1 MSGTPAAASA
11 RQFHGLFV
19 GINKYRFKTVR
30 RLASAARDAKALHAV
45 FSDNL
50 GDDDTTLLLDRDATR
65 TAIVTALTNLRT
77 RSTADDI
84 VVISFSG
91 HGSTTHELVT
101 HDADPN
107 NLPSTALPLDEFI
120 DLVSAI
126 PARQLIVILDCCFA
140 GGAGAKVL
148 NAPLVP
154 RGALHGVPE
163 STDARLERM
172 AGTGRLILAAATG
185 EQEAWED
192 PHLGHGLLT
201 YHLLRALLG
210 EAAAGSGEHV
220 RLYDLLAFVTREVKA
235 KASGTVAA
243 EQDPSLRGQ
252 VNGELTWPIFIDTG
266 PLYSAQFPSS
276 VLAPVTQDLASL
288 RDHGIPQP
296 VLDAWAARIDALN
309 DLQVDTINQGRLL
322 AGENVLVTAPTSSG
336 KTMIGELAAI
346 RAAQMGGRSVFLLPT
361 RALVNEQYARFS
373 RTYGPIGLQ
382 TIRATGETA
391 DDVPALL
398 RGQFD
403 LAVLTYEKFAGL
415 ALGNPHLLKL
425 LSVIV
430 IDEVQTIVDP
440 GRGAYLEFLLTVL
453 KARRPEGVTPQ
464 VVALS
469 AVLGDLGGLDS
480 WLDANVIA
488 RTERPVPLLEGVLG
502 PDGVYRYADADGEN
516 ASEQLIAPIGW
527 MRSSQDVI
535 IPLVRKLVGEGQQVI
550 IFRST
555 RGAARGCANY
565 LARSLGLPPANAA
578 LEAVAGGDP
587 SAVLTDLRQCL
598 AGGVAFHISD
608 LARDEKIAIEDEF
621 RAPDSGIRVLVSTTT
636 LAQGVNLPAETVII
650 VELDHPTG
658 PTSTAPYTVAEYK
671 NIAGRAGRLGLTDGG
686 RAVLIVSGGVDTERR
701 WRDYVHGSPE
711 DLRSQLL
718 DPQQD
723 IATLLLRVVAVAS
736 RREGSTGLSETDI
749 IAFLSNSFAAHQQ
762 RLSGAADPFPAA
774 TVSAV
779 LAELVAAGLLSS
791 GTSGIELT
799 ELGTYVSQ
807 SGLKVASAVRV
818 ARALRAVPPA
828 ALNRVTIIAAAQLTD
843 EVTSARPQ
851 VNAKGWQREQG
862 TYLGELRRHGLAQPV
877 MEAMPGHERK
887 TAAER
892 AKRAVACMWWMSGV
906 PVGQIER
913 QLMVHMPRKD
923 AAGVA
928 RAAAD
933 RTQSVVGVVIDI
945 ARCLHPDANLDD
957 LARLLPIQLEF
968 GIPPELVPLAQHA
981 GAALDRPDYLRL
993 AAASL
998 TDPET
1003 VLDAEDDTLLAC
1015 LNGNQSKLRQ
1025 LRKAAREARDGD
1037 DDTDFADM
1045 MPAATD

>member
-1 MSGTPAAASA
+1 MPGSPAAASA

-19 GINKYRFKTVR
+19 GINRYRSKSVR
-30 RLASAARDAKALHAV
+30 RLASASRDAKALHAL

-50 GDDDTTLLLDRDATR
+50 GDTDTALLVDRDATR
-65 TAIVTALTNLRT
+65 DAVVAALVELQT
-77 RSTADDI
+77 RSTSEDV

-101 HDADPN
+101 YDADPN
-107 NLPSTALPLDEFI
+107 DLPSTSLPLDQFTE
-120 DLVSAI
+120 LVSAI
-126 PARQLIVILDCCFA
+126 PARQLVVVLDCCFA

-154 RGALHGVPE
+154 RGGLHGLPE

-210 EAAAGSGEHV
+210 AAAGDGGQV

-252 VNGELTWPIFIDTG
+252 MDGELLWPAFTDSG
-266 PLYSAQFPSS
+266 PLYSAQFPSP
-276 VLAPVTQDLASL
+276 VLAPVTRDLASL
-288 RDHGIPQP
+288 RSHGIPQV
-296 VLDAWAARIDALN
+296 VLDIWAARIEKLN
-309 DLQVDTINQGRLL
+309 DLQVDTINQGRVL
-322 AGENVLVTAPTSSG
+322 AGANVLVAAPTSSG

-346 RAAQMGGRSVFLLPT
+346 RTAQVGGRSVFLLPT

-373 RTYGPIGLQ
+373 RTYEPIGLQ

-398 RGQFD
+398 QGQFD
-403 LAVLTYEKFAGL
+403 LAVLTYEKFTGL

-430 IDEVQTIVDP
+430 IDEVQTIVDS

-453 KARRPEGVTPQ
+453 KARRPEGVAPQ

-469 AVLGDLGGLDS
+469 AVLGDLGGLES

-502 PDGVYRYADADGEN
+502 PDGIYRYVDADGEE
-516 ASEQLIAPIGW
+516 ASEQLIAPTGW
-527 MRSSQDVI
+527 TQRNQELI
-535 IPLVRKLVGEGQQVI
+535 IPLVRKLVGAGQQVI
-550 IFRST
+550 VFRST
-555 RGAARGCANY
+555 RGAARGCARY
-565 LARSLGLPPANAA
+565 LAQSLSLPEAKAA
-578 LEAVAGGDP
+578 LEGLAGGDP
-587 SAVLTDLRQCL
+587 SAVLADLRQCL
-598 AGGVAFHISD
+598 TGGVAFHISD
-608 LARDEKIAIEDEF
+608 LARDEKIAIEDQF

-658 PTSTAPYTVAEYK
+658 PTQTAPYSVAEYK

-686 RAVLIVSGGVDTERR
+686 RAVLIVGGGIDGDRR
-701 WRDYVHGSPE
+701 WRDYVLGKPE

-718 DPQQD
+718 DPEQD
-723 IATLLLRVVAVAS
+723 VATLLLRVVAVAS
-736 RREGSTGLSETDI
+736 RREGVAGLSEADV

-762 RLSGAADPFPAA
+762 RLAGAPDPFPTA

-779 LAELVAAGLLSS
+779 LDELVEAGLLST
-791 GTSGIELT
+791 GPSGIELT

-807 SGLKVASAVRV
+807 SGLRVVSAARV
-818 ARALRAVPPA
+818 ARTLRAVHPS

-843 EVTSARPQ
+843 EVTTARPP
-851 VNAKGWQREQG
+851 VNTKGWQKEQT
-862 TYLGELRRHGLAQPV
+862 TYLGELQRHGIAGPVLA
-877 MEAMPGHERK
+877 AMPGQERK

-892 AKRAVACMWWMSGV
+892 AKRAVACMMWMGGV
-906 PVGQIER
+906 PIGHIER

-923 AAGVA
+923 AAGVT
-928 RAAAD
+928 RASAD
-933 RTQSVVGVVIDI
+933 RTQSVVGTVIDI
-945 ARCLHPDANLDD
+945 ARCLHPEACLDD
-957 LARLLPIQLEF
+957 LARLLPVQLEF
-968 GIPPELVPLAQHA
+968 GIPAELVPLAQRA
-981 GAALDRPDYLRL
+981 GAALDRTDYLRL
-993 AAASL
+993 ASESL
-998 TDPET
+998 TDPAAI
-1003 VLDAEDDTLLAC
+1003 LDADDDVLLPC
-1015 LNGNQSKLRQ
+1015 LNGNRSKLRV
-1025 LRKAAREARDGD
+1025 LREAARTARDGD
-1037 DDTDFADM
+1037 DSTDFVDLL
-1045 MPAATD
+1045 PASTD

>member
-1 MSGTPAAASA
+1 MPDTPAASA
-11 RQFHGLFV
+11 RQFHGLFI
-19 GINKYRFKTVR
+19 GINRYRSKSVR
-30 RLASAARDAKALHAV
+30 RLASASRDAKALHAV
-45 FSDNL
+45 FCDNL
-50 GDDDTTLLLDRDATR
+50 GDANSTLLVDRAATRDAVV
-65 TAIVTALTNLRT
+65 AGLLDLQT
-77 RSTADDI
+77 RSTPEDV

-101 HDADPN
+101 HDADPD
-107 NLPSTALPLDEFI
+107 NLPSTSLPLDQFT

-148 NAPLVP
+148 TAPLVP
-154 RGALHGVPE
+154 RGSLTGLPE

-172 AGTGRLILAAATG
+172 AGTGRLVLAAATG

-210 EAAAGSGEHV
+210 AAADEGKQV

-243 EQDPSLRGQ
+243 AQDPSLRGQ
-252 VNGELTWPIFIDTG
+252 MDGELLWPVFVDTG

-276 VLAPVTQDLASL
+276 VLAPVTRDLASL
-288 RDHGIPQP
+288 RGHGIPQI
-296 VLDAWAARIDALN
+296 VLDAWAARIDELN

-322 AGENVLVTAPTSSG
+322 TGVNLLVTAPTSSG

-346 RAAQMGGRSVFLLPT
+346 RAAQVGGRSVFLLPT

-373 RTYGPIGLQ
+373 RTYGAIGLQ

-398 RGQFD
+398 QGQFD

-425 LSVIV
+425 LSVV
-430 IDEVQTIVDP
+430 AIDEVQTIVDP
-440 GRGAYLEFLLTVL
+440 NRGAYLEFLLTVL
-453 KARRPEGVTPQ
+453 KARRPEGVAPQ

-502 PDGVYRYADADGEN
+502 PDGIYRHVDADGEE
-516 ASEQLIAPIGW
+516 ASEQLVAPIGW
-527 MRSSQDVI
+527 LRSSQDLI
-535 IPLVRKLVGEGQQVI
+535 IPLIRKLVGQGQQVI
-550 IFRST
+550 VFRST
-555 RGAARGCANY
+555 RGVSRGCARY
-565 LARSLGLPPANAA
+565 LARSLGLPQATAA
-578 LEAVAGGDP
+578 LERLAGADP
-587 SAVLTDLRQCL
+587 SAVLADLRQCL

-621 RAPDSGIRVLVSTTT
+621 RAPASGIRVLVSTTT

-650 VELDHPTG
+650 VELDHPIG
-658 PTSTAPYTVAEYK
+658 PTETTPYSVAEYK

-686 RAVLIVSGGVDTERR
+686 RAVSIVGGGIDGERR
-701 WRDYVHGSPE
+701 WRDYVLGKPE

-718 DPQQD
+718 NPQQD
-723 IATLLLRVVAVAS
+723 LATLLLRVVAVAS
-736 RREGSTGLSETDI
+736 RREGVAVLTEADV
-749 IAFLSNSFAAHQQ
+749 IAYLSNSFAAHQQ
-762 RLSGAADPFPAA
+762 RLVGAADPFPAA
-774 TVSAV
+774 AVSTV
-779 LAELVAAGLLSS
+779 LGDLVGAGLLSS
-791 GTSGIELT
+791 TTAGIELT
-799 ELGTYVSQ
+799 ELGTYVSH
-807 SGLKVASAVRV
+807 SGLRVSSAVRV
-818 ARALRAVPPA
+818 ARVLRVVNSA

-843 EVTSARPQ
+843 EVASARPP
-851 VNAKGWQREQG
+851 VNGRGWQKEQA
-862 TYLGELRRHGLAQPV
+862 TYGGELQRHGIAGPVLA
-877 MEAMPGHERK
+877 ALPGPERK

-892 AKRAVACMWWMSGV
+892 AKRAVACMLWMAGL
-906 PVGQIER
+906 PVGRIEQ
-913 QLMVHMPRKD
+913 QLMIHMPSKD

-928 RAAAD
+928 RASAD
-933 RTQSVVGVVIDI
+933 RTQSVVGTVIDI
-945 ARCLHPDANLDD
+945 ARCLHPEADLDD
-957 LARLLPIQLEF
+957 LARLLPVQLEF
-968 GIPPELVPLAQHA
+968 GIPAELVPLALHA
-981 GAALDRPDYLRL
+981 GAALDRTDYLRL
-993 AAASL
+993 ATRSLVDPAAIA
-998 TDPET
+998 
-1003 VLDAEDDTLLAC
+1003 DAEDEPLLAC
-1015 LNGNQSKLRQ
+1015 LNSNTSKLDL
-1025 LRKAAREARDGD
+1025 LRRAARAARDGAD
-1037 DDTDFADM
+1037 STDFADLL
-1045 MPAATD
+1045 PASAD

>member
-1 MSGTPAAASA
+1 MPSNPAAGSV
-11 RQFHGLFV
+11 RQFHGLFI
-19 GINKYRFKTVR
+19 GINRYRSKSVR

-50 GDDDTTLLLDRDATR
+50 GDTNTALLVDQDATR
-65 TAIVTALTNLRT
+65 DAVVAALVELQT
-77 RSTADDI
+77 RSTPEDV
-84 VVISFSG
+84 VVITFSG

-101 HDADPN
+101 HDTDPD
-107 NLPSTALPLDEFI
+107 NLSSTSLTLDQFT

-126 PARQLIVILDCCFA
+126 PARQLVVVLDCCFA

-148 NAPLVP
+148 NASLMP
-154 RGALHGVPE
+154 RGGLHGLPE

-201 YHLLRALLG
+201 YHLLRALMG
-210 EAAAGSGEHV
+210 AAAGAGGQV

-252 VNGELTWPIFIDTG
+252 VDGELLWPIFTDTG

-276 VLAPVTQDLASL
+276 VLAPVTRDLVSL
-288 RDHGIPQP
+288 RGHGIPQV
-296 VLDAWAARIDALN
+296 VLDAWAARIDKLN
-309 DLQVDTINQGRLL
+309 DLQVDTINEGRLL
-322 AGENVLVTAPTSSG
+322 AGANVLVTAPTSSG

-346 RAAQMGGRSVFLLPT
+346 RAAQQGGRSVFLLPT

-398 RGQFD
+398 QGQFD

-425 LSVIV
+425 LSVVV

-440 GRGAYLEFLLTVL
+440 GRGAYLEFLLTLL
-453 KARRPEGVTPQ
+453 KARRPEGVAPQ

-469 AVLGDLGGLDS
+469 AVLGDLGGLES

-502 PDGVYRYADADGEN
+502 PDGIYRYVNAGGDV
-516 ASEQLIAPIGW
+516 ASEQLIPPNRW
-527 MRSSQDVI
+527 MQRNQDLI

-555 RGAARGCANY
+555 RGAARGCARY
-565 LARSLGLPPANAA
+565 LARSLGLPQAKAA
-578 LEAVAGGDP
+578 LESLAGADP
-587 SAVLTDLRQCL
+587 SAVLADLRQCL

-608 LARDEKIAIEDEF
+608 LARDEKIAIEDQF
-621 RAPDSGIRVLVSTTT
+621 RAPDGGIRVLVSTTT

-658 PTSTAPYTVAEYK
+658 PTQTAPYSVAEYK

-686 RAVLIVSGGVDTERR
+686 RAVLIVGGGIDGDRR
-701 WRDYVHGSPE
+701 WRGYVLGKPE

-718 DPQQD
+718 DPEQD
-723 IATLLLRVVAVAS
+723 LATLVLRVVAVAS
-736 RREGSTGLSETDI
+736 RREGVTGLSEAEV

-762 RLSGAADPFPAA
+762 RLGGAPDPFPAA

-779 LAELVAAGLLSS
+779 LDDLVGAGLLSS
-791 GTSGIELT
+791 GPSGIELT

-807 SGLKVASAVRV
+807 SGLRVSSAARV
-818 ARALRAVPPA
+818 ARVLRAVNPA
-828 ALNRVTIIAAAQLTD
+828 ALNRVTLIAAAQLTD
-843 EVTSARPQ
+843 EAATARPP
-851 VNAKGWQREQG
+851 VNGRGWQKEQA
-862 TYLGELRRHGLAQPV
+862 TYLGELQRHGIAGPVLA
-877 MEAMPGHERK
+877 AFPGPERK

-892 AKRAVACMWWMSGV
+892 AKRAVACMLWMAGV
-906 PVGQIER
+906 PVGRIEQ
-913 QLMVHMPRKD
+913 QLMLHMPSKD
-923 AAGVA
+923 AAGA
-928 RAAAD
+928 TRASAD
-933 RTQSVVGVVIDI
+933 RTQSVVSTVIDI
-945 ARCLHPDANLDD
+945 ARCLHPDARLDD
-957 LARLLPIQLEF
+957 LARLLPVQLEF
-968 GIPPELVPLAQHA
+968 GILAELVPLAQRA
-981 GAALDRPDYLRL
+981 GAALGRTDYLRL
-993 AAASL
+993 ASRSLADPAAIL
-998 TDPET
+998 DTDDE
-1003 VLDAEDDTLLAC
+1003 VLLSC
-1015 LNGNQSKLRQ
+1015 LNGDNSKVQVLRQ
-1025 LRKAAREARDGD
+1025 AARAARDGD
-1037 DDTDFADM
+1037 DSTDFADLL
-1045 MPAATD
+1045 PASTD

>member
-1 MSGTPAAASA
+1 MSENSA
-11 RQFHGLFV
+11 TATATATARHFHGLFI
-19 GINKYRFKTVR
+19 GINRYRSKSVR

-45 FSDNL
+45 FADNL
-50 GDDDTTLLLDRDATR
+50 GDTNTTLLTDRDATR
-65 TAIVTALTNLRT
+65 EAVVAVLTELQT
-77 RSTADDI
+77 RSTPEDV

-101 HDADPN
+101 HDADPD
-107 NLPSTALPLDEFI
+107 NLPSTSLSLDQFTE
-120 DLVSAI
+120 LVSAI
-126 PARQLIVILDCCFA
+126 PARQLVVILDCCFA

-154 RGALHGVPE
+154 RGGVAGLPE

-210 EAAAGSGEHV
+210 AAAGDGGQV

-252 VNGELTWPIFIDTG
+252 MDGELRWPVFTDTG

-276 VLAPVTQDLASL
+276 VLAPVTRDLASL
-288 RDHGIPQP
+288 RGHGIPQV
-296 VLDAWAARIDALN
+296 VLDAWAARIDELN
-309 DLQVDTINQGRLL
+309 DLQVDTVNQGRLL
-322 AGENVLVTAPTSSG
+322 AGANLLVTAPTSSG
-336 KTMIGELAAI
+336 KTLIGELAAV
-346 RAAQMGGRSVFLLPT
+346 RAARMGGRSVFLLPT

-373 RTYGPIGLQ
+373 RTYGPAGLQ

-398 RGQFD
+398 QGQFD

-440 GRGAYLEFLLTVL
+440 GRGGYLEFLLTVL
-453 KARRPEGVTPQ
+453 KARRPEGVMPQ

-488 RTERPVPLLEGVLG
+488 RTDRPIPLLEGVLG
-502 PDGVYRYADADGEN
+502 PDGIYRHVDADGEE
-516 ASEQLIAPIGW
+516 ASEQLITPIGW
-527 MRSSQDVI
+527 TQRNQDLI
-535 IPLVRKLVGEGQQVI
+535 IPLVRKLVGQGQQVI

-555 RGAARGCANY
+555 RGATRGCARY
-565 LARSLGLPPANAA
+565 LAQSLGLPEAKVA
-578 LEAVAGGDP
+578 LESLAGADP
-587 SAVLTDLRQCL
+587 SAVLADLRRCL

-608 LARDEKIAIEDEF
+608 LARDEKIAIEDQF
-621 RAPDSGIRVLVSTTT
+621 RAPDSGIRVLICTTT
-636 LAQGVNLPAETVII
+636 LAQGVNLPAETAII

-658 PTSTAPYTVAEYK
+658 PTQTAPYSVAEYK

-686 RAVLIVSGGVDTERR
+686 RAILIAAGDIDGDRR
-701 WRDYVHGSPE
+701 WRDYVLGKPE

-718 DPQQD
+718 EPGQD
-723 IATLLLRVVAVAS
+723 VATLLLRVVAVAS
-736 RREGSTGLSETDI
+736 RREGGTGLSEPDV
-749 IAFLSNSFAAHQQ
+749 IAYLSNSFAAHQQ
-762 RLSGAADPFPAA
+762 RLAGAPDPFPVA

-779 LAELVAAGLLSS
+779 LDDLVRAGLLSS
-791 GTSGIELT
+791 DPSGIELT
-799 ELGTYVSQ
+799 ELGAYVSQ
-807 SGLKVASAVRV
+807 SGLRVSSAARV
-818 ARALRAVPPA
+818 ARALRAVHPD

-843 EVTSARPQ
+843 EAATARPP
-851 VNAKGWQREQG
+851 VNGKGWQKEQT
-862 TYLGELRRHGLAQPV
+862 TYLGELQRHGLASPV
-877 MEAMPGHERK
+877 LAALPAPERK

-892 AKRAVACMWWMSGV
+892 AKRAVACMMWMAGV
-906 PVGQIER
+906 PIGHIER
-913 QLMVHMPRKD
+913 QLTVHLGLKD
-923 AAGVA
+923 AAGA
-928 RAAAD
+928 TRASAD
-933 RTQSVVGVVIDI
+933 RTQSVVGTVIDI
-945 ARCLHPDANLDD
+945 AR
-957 LARLLPIQLEF
+957 
-968 GIPPELVPLAQHA
+968 
-981 GAALDRPDYLRL
+981 
-993 AAASL
+993 
-998 TDPET
+998 
-1003 VLDAEDDTLLAC
+1003 
-1015 LNGNQSKLRQ
+1015 
-1025 LRKAAREARDGD
+1025 
-1037 DDTDFADM
+1037 
-1045 MPAATD
+1045 

>member
-1 MSGTPAAASA
+1 M
-11 RQFHGLFV
+11 
-19 GINKYRFKTVR
+19 GINRYRSKSVR

-50 GDDDTTLLLDRDATR
+50 GEANTTLLVDREATRDAVV
-65 TAIVTALTNLRT
+65 AALMELQT
-77 RSTADDI
+77 RSTPEDV

-101 HDADPN
+101 HDADPGS
-107 NLPSTALPLDEFI
+107 LPSTSLPLDQFTE
-120 DLVSAI
+120 LVGAI
-126 PARQLIVILDCCFA
+126 PARQLVVVLDCCFA

-154 RGALHGVPE
+154 RGGVTGLPE

-172 AGTGRLILAAATG
+172 AGAGRLILAAATG

-210 EAAAGSGEHV
+210 ATTGDGGQI

-252 VNGELTWPIFIDTG
+252 MDGELRWPIFTDTG
-266 PLYSAQFPSS
+266 PLYSSQFPSS
-276 VLAPVTQDLASL
+276 VLAPVTRDLASL
-288 RDHGIPQP
+288 RGYGIPQV
-296 VLDAWAARIDALN
+296 VLDAWAVRIDELN
-309 DLQVDTINQGRLL
+309 DLQVDTINQARLL
-322 AGENVLVTAPTSSG
+322 AGANVLVTAPTSSG
-336 KTMIGELAAI
+336 KTMIGELAAV
-346 RAAQMGGRSVFLLPT
+346 RAARQGGRSVFLLPT
-361 RALVNEQYARFS
+361 RALVNEQYAGFS
-373 RTYGPIGLQ
+373 RTYGPAGLQ

-398 RGQFD
+398 QGQFD

-425 LSVIV
+425 ISVVV

-440 GRGAYLEFLLTVL
+440 NRGAYLEFLLTVL
-453 KARRPEGVTPQ
+453 KARRPEGVAPQ

-480 WLDANVIA
+480 WLDATVIA
-488 RTERPVPLLEGVLG
+488 RTERPIPLLEGVLG
-502 PDGVYRYADADGEN
+502 PDGIYRHVDADGEE
-516 ASEQLIAPIGW
+516 ASEQLITPTGW
-527 MRSSQDVI
+527 TQRNQDLI
-535 IPLVRKLVGEGQQVI
+535 IPLVRKLVGEDQQVI

-555 RGAARGCANY
+555 RGAARGCARY
-565 LARSLGLPPANAA
+565 LAQNLHLPEAKAA
-578 LEAVAGGDP
+578 LESLAGGDP
-587 SAVLTDLRQCL
+587 SVVLAELRQCL
-598 AGGVAFHISD
+598 AGGVALHISD
-608 LARDEKIAIEDEF
+608 LARDEKIAIEDQF

-658 PTSTAPYTVAEYK
+658 PIQTTPYSVAEYK

-686 RAVLIVSGGVDTERR
+686 RAVLIAGGGIDVDRR
-701 WRDYVHGSPE
+701 WRDYVLGKPE

-718 DPQQD
+718 DPGQD
-723 IATLLLRVVAVAS
+723 VATLLLRVVAVAS
-736 RREGSTGLSETDI
+736 RREGATGLGEDDI
-749 IAFLSNSFAAHQQ
+749 LAYLANSFAAHQQ
-762 RLSGAADPFPAA
+762 RLAGAADPFPTT
-774 TVSAV
+774 TVTAV
-779 LAELVAAGLLSS
+779 LAELVGAGLLSS
-791 GTSGIELT
+791 GPSGVELT

-807 SGLKVASAVRV
+807 SGLRVASAARV
-818 ARALRAVPPA
+818 ARALRAVYSD
-828 ALNRVTIIAAAQLTD
+828 ALNRVTIITAAQLTD
-843 EVTSARPQ
+843 EVTSARPP
-851 VNAKGWQREQG
+851 VNGKGWQKEQA
-862 TYLGELRRHGLAQPV
+862 TYIGELQRHGLARPV
-877 MEAMPGHERK
+877 LAAMPGQDRK

-892 AKRAVACMWWMSGV
+892 AKRAVACMLWMGGV
-906 PVGQIER
+906 PIGPIER
-913 QLMVHMPRKD
+913 RLMVHMPRKD

-933 RTQSVVGVVIDI
+933 RTQSVVGTVIDI
-945 ARCLHPDANLDD
+945 ARCLHPDARLDD
-957 LARLLPIQLEF
+957 LARLLPVQLEF

-981 GAALDRPDYLRL
+981 GAALDRTDYLRL
-993 AAASL
+993 AAAFL
-998 TDPET
+998 ADPSAI
-1003 VLDAEDDTLLAC
+1003 LDAADDTLLPY
-1015 LNGNQSKLRQ
+1015 LNSSHSKLRV
-1025 LRKAAREARDGD
+1025 LRRAARAAQDGD
-1037 DDTDFADM
+1037 DSTDFADLLR
-1045 MPAATD
+1045 PSID

>member
-1 MSGTPAAASA
+1 MPGNPAVASA
-11 RQFHGLFV
+11 RNFHGLFI
-19 GINKYRFKTVR
+19 GINRYRSKSVR

-50 GDDDTTLLLDRDATR
+50 GDSNTTLLADRDATR
-65 TAIVTALTNLRT
+65 DAVVAALVDLQT
-77 RSTADDI
+77 RSTPED
-84 VVISFSG
+84 VVVVSFSG

-101 HDADPN
+101 HDADPD
-107 NLPSTALPLDEFI
+107 NLPSTSLPLDQFTE
-120 DLVSAI
+120 LVSAI
-126 PARQLIVILDCCFA
+126 PARQLVVILDCCFA

-148 NAPLVP
+148 NAPLAP
-154 RGALHGVPE
+154 RGGVAGLPE

-201 YHLLRALLG
+201 YHLLQALLG
-210 EAAAGSGEHV
+210 AAAGDGGQV

-243 EQDPSLRGQ
+243 EQDPCLRGQ
-252 VNGELTWPIFIDTG
+252 MDGEIRWPVFTDTG

-276 VLAPVTQDLASL
+276 VRAPVTRDLASL
-288 RDHGIPQP
+288 RGHGIPQV
-296 VLDAWAARIDALN
+296 VLDAWAARIEELN
-309 DLQVDTINQGRLL
+309 DLQIDTINQGRLL
-322 AGENVLVTAPTSSG
+322 AGANVLVTAPTSSG
-336 KTMIGELAAI
+336 KTLIGELAAI

-373 RTYGPIGLQ
+373 RTYGPTGLQ

-398 RGQFD
+398 QGQFD

-480 WLDANVIA
+480 WLDVNVIV
-488 RTERPVPLLEGVLG
+488 RTGRPIPLLEGVLG
-502 PDGVYRYADADGEN
+502 PDGIYRHVDADGEE
-516 ASEQLIAPIGW
+516 ASEQLIPPPRW
-527 MRSSQDVI
+527 TRSNQDLI
-535 IPLVRKLVGEGQQVI
+535 IPLVRKLVDQGQQII

-555 RGAARGCANY
+555 RGATRGCARY
-565 LARSLGLPPANAA
+565 LARSLGLPEANAA
-578 LEAVAGGDP
+578 LESLAGADP
-587 SAVLTDLRQCL
+587 SAVLADLRQCL

-608 LARDEKIAIEDEF
+608 LARDEKIAIEDQF
-621 RAPDSGIRVLVSTTT
+621 RAPDSGIRVLVCTTT

-658 PTSTAPYTVAEYK
+658 PTQTAPYSVAEYK
-671 NIAGRAGRLGLTDGG
+671 NIAGRAGRLGLTDRG
-686 RAVLIVSGGVDTERR
+686 RAVLIAGGGIDGDRR
-701 WRDYVHGSPE
+701 WRDYVLGKPE
-711 DLRSQLL
+711 NLRSQLL
-718 DPQQD
+718 DPGQD
-723 IATLLLRVVAVAS
+723 IATLLLRVVAAAS
-736 RREGSTGLSETDI
+736 RREGVTGLSEPDV
-749 IAFLSNSFAAHQQ
+749 IAYLSNSFAAHQQ
-762 RLSGAADPFPAA
+762 RLAGAPDPFPAA

-779 LAELVAAGLLSS
+779 LDDLVRAGLLSS
-791 GTSGIELT
+791 DPSGIELT

-807 SGLKVASAVRV
+807 SGLRVSSAARV
-818 ARALRAVPPA
+818 ARALRAVHPT
-828 ALNRVTIIAAAQLTD
+828 ALNRVTIVAAAQLTD
-843 EVTSARPQ
+843 ETATARPP
-851 VNAKGWQREQG
+851 VNGRGWQKEQT
-862 TYLGELRRHGLAQPV
+862 TYLGELQRHRLAGPV
-877 MEAMPGHERK
+877 LAALPGPDRK

-892 AKRAVACMWWMSGV
+892 AKRAVACMMWMAGV
-906 PVGQIER
+906 PIGHIER
-913 QLMVHMPRKD
+913 QLTVHLPAKD
-923 AAGVA
+923 AAGVT
-928 RAAAD
+928 RTSAD
-933 RTQSVVGVVIDI
+933 RTQSVVSTVIDI
-945 ARCLHPDANLDD
+945 ARCLHPDARLDD
-957 LARLLPIQLEF
+957 LARLLPVQLEF

-981 GAALDRPDYLRL
+981 GASLDRADYLRL
-993 AAASL
+993 ASQPL
-998 TDPET
+998 TDPAAI
-1003 VLDAEDDTLLAC
+1003 LDADDDLLLSC
-1015 LNGNQSKLRQ
+1015 LNGNNSKIKALR
-1025 LRKAAREARDGD
+1025 RAASAALDGD
-1037 DDTDFADM
+1037 DSTDFADLLL
-1045 MPAATD
+1045 ASTD